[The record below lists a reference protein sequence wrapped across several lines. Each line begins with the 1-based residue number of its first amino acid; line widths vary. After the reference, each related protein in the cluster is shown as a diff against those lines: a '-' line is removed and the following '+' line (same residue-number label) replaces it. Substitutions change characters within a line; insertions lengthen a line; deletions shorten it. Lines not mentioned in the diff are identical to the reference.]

1 MCVSR
6 FVPRLGGG
14 QSGGE
19 CARAGVPMPG
29 PQCPAGG
36 NPALA
41 VILAFADAV
50 AIAFAIA
57 SALAFAIAIAIAL
70 AHAPVLVLVVSLRSV
85 ASVFRSCAS

>member
-1 MCVSR
+1 
-6 FVPRLGGG
+6 
-14 QSGGE
+14 
-19 CARAGVPMPG
+19 MPG

-41 VILAFADAV
+41 VILAFALILAFADAV

-57 SALAFAIAIAIAL
+57 SASALAFAIAL
-70 AHAPVLVLVVSLRSV
+70 AHAPVLFLVVSLRSV